1 MVRTFLAADPVPGD
15 ATFPLLQQFLQ
26 RALVVLTR
34 QLELVERILQQTR
47 GHGVDHAEAGVDID
61 RAEHRLQHIGQQR
74 RPVPPAGFFLPLAE
88 QNVASQVQGLGDAHQ
103 PGFADDPGPE
113 FGQFALRRIRITMVQ
128 VVAYHQAQDR
138 VAEQF
143 QALVALAAA
152 APPMAV
158 GSVLQ
163 GEVEQPAV
171 AQPHVELA
179 FQLGQ
184 LCFSVGI
191 DRGKRGN
198 RGVSV
203 GHTAGQSAW
212 RCGPRSRR
220 HWTSRRRASQGA
232 ARWAHSPDRTLGRG
246 TRN

>member
-1 MVRTFLAADPVPGD
+1 A
-15 ATFPLLQQFLQ
+15 
-26 RALVVLTR
+26 
-34 QLELVERILQQTR
+34 
-47 GHGVDHAEAGVDID
+47 
-61 RAEHRLQHIGQQR
+61 
-74 RPVPPAGFFLPLAE
+74 
-88 QNVASQVQGLGDAHQ
+88 
-103 PGFADDPGPE
+103 GPE
-113 FGQFALRRIRITMVQ
+113 FSQFALRRIRITMVQ
-128 VVAYHQAQDR
+128 VVAYHQTQDR

-152 APPMAV
+152 APPMAER
-158 GSVLQ
+158 SVLQ

-198 RGVSV
+198 RGASV

-212 RCGPRSRR
+212 SGGPRSRS
-220 HWTSRRRASQGA
+220 HG
-232 ARWAHSPDRTLGRG
+232 TLRP
-246 TRN
+246 